1 MQIRA
6 ECPSR
11 RLELTTKGGKER
23 VRRQFFPFELI
34 MAGSAARRAGEPFV
48 QQFLDKHSRA
58 GAAFVGVPLPAVPY
72 SFASP
77 RQHGPTF
84 PGRAPP
90 LLASPSPLR
99 LIPSWRHANTVRLFP
114 GERRLCW
121 RLPPREALFLRRA
134 TPTLA
139 DFSRAGAA
147 FVGVPLPAA
156 PYSFVALRQH
166 GPTFPGRA
174 PPLLAS
180 PSPRSLISSSR
191 HANTVRLF
199 PGGRRLC
206 WRPPPRCALF
216 LRLATP
222 TRPGNFLTRP
232 GNFLTNWR
240 IGVLE
245 NKKSRIVPT
254 TIPQVFVKRSLFR
267 KHLRSAS
274 YS

>member
-58 GAAFVGVPLPAVPY
+58 GAAFVGVPLPAK
-72 SFASP
+72 
-77 RQHGPTF
+77 
-84 PGRAPP
+84 
-90 LLASPSPLR
+90 
-99 LIPSWRHANTVRLFP
+99 
-114 GERRLCW
+114 
-121 RLPPREALFLRRA
+121 
-134 TPTLA
+134 
-139 DFSRAGAA
+139 
-147 FVGVPLPAA
+147 